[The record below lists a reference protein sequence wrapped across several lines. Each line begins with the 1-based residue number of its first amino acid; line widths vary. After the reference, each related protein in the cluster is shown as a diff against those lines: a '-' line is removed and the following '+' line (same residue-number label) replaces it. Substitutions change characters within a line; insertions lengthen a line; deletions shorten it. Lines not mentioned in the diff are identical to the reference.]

1 MHDVLIVEDEKPLRD
16 KLTMNIDW
24 KSQGYRIYEAGDGEE
39 ALGILKQQDIDI
51 LVTDI
56 QMPKMNGIELVRRA
70 KTIYPDL
77 WVIIISGYG
86 DWEYTQV
93 LNMLGVDEYLL
104 KPFRSQRLLD
114 IVNNIRTASL
124 LKSSQQLSG

>member
-86 DWEYTQV
+86 DREYTQV

>member
-39 ALGILKQQDIDI
+39 ALGILKQQEIDI

>member
-1 MHDVLIVEDEKPLRD
+1 VHDVLIVEDEKPLRD

-39 ALGILKQQDIDI
+39 ALGILKQQEIDI

>member
-1 MHDVLIVEDEKPLRD
+1 
-16 KLTMNIDW
+16 MNIDW

-39 ALGILKQQDIDI
+39 ALGILKQQEIDI